1 MIMMVMMMVM
11 MMNMRVMMTV
21 MMMITCTRSLASVQS
36 AGGGHWKH
44 WTLWIVL
51 CTETRS
57 RNTGSSR
64 IVAKEVRPAPFC
76 RLEEDSK
83 EVVTLPK
90 HRPISSTSTTAFS
103 EKVGLTMTRLIK
115 RSVGPQIPQ
124 HRLAIGSQPT
134 APLLLLT
141 IGIDNLSSKW
151 FAKG

>member
-1 MIMMVMMMVM
+1 MMVMMMVM
-11 MMNMRVMMTV
+11 MTVMMMVMAV

-57 RNTGSSR
+57 RNTGSSM
-64 IVAKEVRPAPFC
+64 IVAKEVRPATLC
-76 RLEEDSK
+76 MLEEDSK

-115 RSVGPQIPQ
+115 RSLGPQIPQ
-124 HRLAIGSQPT
+124 HRLAIGSHPT
-134 APLLLLT
+134 APLLLLLLT
-141 IGIDNLSSKW
+141 IGIDNLSPKW
-151 FAKG
+151 FPKG